1 MTSLTT
7 AAVQNENSR
16 IHTGKGAVGAK
27 ADVPKSEQKGQKVRK
42 ALADISKVGNASL
55 PSAAK
60 VCSVKGKSAV
70 CGNGKPESIPQSYGL
85 TEEEIKR
92 CNEWAKEG
100 REHVH
105 FSGNDAHAIEKDI
118 AEERVK
124 KKVDKVMSALREW
137 TQISYG
143 FERPTKDVGK
153 ESEEFTKLEPEPEV
167 LPLMNTSLSSSVSDV
182 HHHEFWISMLAL
194 RMTCIW
200 WSRDYSFHLQD
211 PGNADPRDNHS
222 VKSRIEIYLDEGK

>member
-55 PSAAK
+55 PGATK

-70 CGNGKPESIPQSYGL
+70 RGNGKPESIPQSYGL

-105 FSGNDAHAIEKDI
+105 FSGNDAHAVEKDI

-143 FERPTKDVGK
+143 FERPTKDIGK
-153 ESEEFTKLEPEPEV
+153 EFEEFTKLEPEPEV
-167 LPLMNTSLSSSVSDV
+167 LLPLMNTSLSSSGNED
-182 HHHEFWISMLAL
+182 I
-194 RMTCIW
+194 
-200 WSRDYSFHLQD
+200 QD
-211 PGNADPRDNHS
+211 PFFQEENDVWPFPDYFFELRLKEEYDGDAAF
-222 VKSRIEIYLDEGK
+222 L